1 MKRCN
6 RYIAKFLLL
15 VCLLAIGNHLF
26 AQDYD
31 EQGKEIMPET
41 FPRRALVGPDCMV
54 NTMWNVLS
62 IAESTKGMNNF
73 LDEDLNNSV
82 EFRSLA
88 NVEIINEELIR
99 VKDRRHIYRKG
110 TPVGFCL
117 EVSGGLL
124 DVGALQIFNINYY
137 YKGEIVCSATASDG
151 GSGGS
156 LLDLDLIPLGTN
168 AVTMIT
174 ATGTNNFNGSY
185 FDEIGLSVSGLDAGL
200 LKSLGIRYAFA
211 GEVTE
216 KILSKDMDGIGS
228 MTEIHDN
235 WGGFTNIL
243 GGYWNT
249 GSFIDN
255 DIDTYLLNTIG
266 AGVTLITGGLRVGAS
281 WTGKKI
287 TKGTEIGFV
296 FEDAGLLSVGV
307 GASASIRFN
316 DDKNQEILV
325 DASVLGLS
333 VIGANTVKLSV
344 IAPEDFNR
352 VELRL
357 TLGDILG
364 VDAFKF
370 RKFYYMY
377 INEPP
382 IVDSPCHI
390 DDLGMDASICGS
402 ETEYQLSPTEG
413 ITWSLEKVTQ
423 DQAGEDIMSEE
434 TEQEKENVTIVG
446 GKVTGISPNVEGFY
460 HFKATS
466 DSGCEDWLVLR
477 HGVQASTSS
486 CNTPIT
492 GDGYEI
498 AQARNAE
505 GGIVILN
512 SIKNRENVI
521 DNDPDNYAE
530 MMPGIK
536 LLSSDYIVGVHKKDG
551 TFSDGQE
558 AKRVGF
564 IADVPTNVLTLNA
577 LQFFHIKLYN
587 DGKPVGD
594 ESYVVEDWN
603 VISAGLIGSD
613 GASKSRL
620 GVTIPSGVAF
630 DEFSLWSSGVASANL
645 SALRVYSA
653 LVENESDACDNPLMG
668 CEDAVI
674 VGAGA
679 LEDASINYDRTGFPA
694 LVNAGVVLSGLE
706 NLLSGEREIDR
717 EKYAYGYATLG
728 VAGSMQV
735 SIKFG
740 RTLTANHQVGFVVD
754 RETFLL
760 GADVIGVTQI
770 NSYYSKGINPD
781 KPVETKSDWSVLGA
795 DVIGYGD
802 YAYLMFNA
810 TQPFDEIQFISA
822 AGVGLSNSTK
832 IYSVFVRTDA
842 DGDGIP
848 DCMDPTPCEGG
859 ALSSVNLTSGICEG
873 DEVTLTGL
881 ATFNVG
887 ETKAYTLTVAKGS
900 ENPVVTETLNIGSGV
915 FEYTFN
921 APDAG
926 IYTVTLVADEGTAD
940 EDKHVY
946 ELKIHPGVTTWY
958 GNATDTDA
966 QTDWNNWD
974 NWSNGAPWSCT
985 NVIIPTNGENGQPIS
1000 NYPILTK
1007 DVQNPCNYIH
1017 FEPHAE
1023 VVNTPYLTY
1032 NKAWVEI
1039 ELKPNRYYMVATPI
1053 KGIYSGDWFIS
1064 KEGTTL
1070 PAYFTDLTED
1080 NYPAN
1085 RVTPTI
1091 YQRLWEHTAQ
1101 NKLATGKDGPVA
1113 IISETKWTA
1122 PYNHM
1127 ATSYEKRDSYDFNA
1141 LSVWVHSGTPD
1152 GEEATT
1158 LKTSYKFRFPK
1169 MHTTYFYSD
1178 MDGDTLGLSNNLT
1191 RKATAG
1197 RFIYEDE
1204 NGEAD
1209 FPITMTYNNELYGEE
1224 HKVFLAGNPFMSHID
1239 IENFFDKND
1248 HIKSIKVESTDGNYS
1263 SVVQN
1268 DNTIIAGSGDT
1279 KLQYIPPMQSFFVEL
1294 SSTDEYNDECSITYT
1309 EDMLT
1314 QQPGS
1319 NLRSASSSPSDA
1331 FYLSASAS
1339 GQRSS
1344 AMLRFSASASD
1355 YYHEGEDAD
1364 ILIDDEVPPAV
1375 AVFTVADGHAL
1386 DIQQR
1391 ASGGDIPIGFVL
1403 PKAEEVTL
1411 RIDVPE
1417 EYAGWVLNDLET
1429 GKNYALHSGT
1439 NELELG
1445 RMLTNIGRFSLR
1457 GSAPTGNEVIS
1468 ASQPRIYCFREEGGN
1483 TLVVRSAEGMMA
1495 RCEIYTL
1502 AGQLSGVASYE
1513 TNEYRL
1519 PVPSGIKIVPAPLW
1533 VGRLLGRGGYAG
1545 AWGRG
1550 EH

>member
-1 MKRCN
+1 MRTISK
-6 RYIAKFLLL
+6 YIQKLALLI
-15 VCLLAIGNHLF
+15 ALF
-26 AQDYD
+26 AICGEVVGQKNIITDPNF
-31 EQGKEIMPET
+31 ERK
-41 FPRRALVGPDCMV
+41 ALVAPECVISELVSVVEVVEGEK
-54 NTMWNVLS
+54 S
-62 IAESTKGMNNF
+62 
-73 LDEDLNNSV
+73 LNNLLDTNLTNSTQAS
-82 EFRSLA
+82 SLVGLDLFA
-88 NVEIINEELIR
+88 DPRIR
-99 VKDRRHIYRKG
+99 IKDTKNLYPAG
-110 TPVGFCL
+110 TTAGFCL
-117 EVSGGLL
+117 EMSFSLLTVDLL
-124 DVGALQIFNINYY
+124 DNLQIWF
-137 YKGEIVCSATASDG
+137 YKD
-151 GSGGS
+151 
-156 LLDLDLIPLGTN
+156 
-168 AVTMIT
+168 
-174 ATGTNNFNGSY
+174 
-185 FDEIGLSVSGLDAGL
+185 
-200 LKSLGIRYAFA
+200 

-216 KILSKDMDGIGS
+216 K
-228 MTEIHDN
+228 
-235 WGGFTNIL
+235 
-243 GGYWNT
+243 
-249 GSFIDN
+249 
-255 DIDTYLLNTIG
+255 LL
-266 AGVTLITGGLRVGAS
+266 VDQQ
-281 WTGKKI
+281 
-287 TKGTEIGFV
+287 
-296 FEDAGLLSVGV
+296 DAGLLDLNLISIPGENIVSYYTAKSTKPFDEIAFMSMGVGANVLNQIKIRYGFVGEPKGRIELTNKNKDVLGKVEEIRHLGLYTEWHKGNMVDEDITNYLEGIPPVLGLPVADIGHQLELSWDKEFPAGTEVGFSYEEMGLSVGV
-307 GASASIRFN
+307 FSNASIILT
-316 DDKNQEILV
+316 DKDNVSTSYTVNTDL
-325 DASVLGLS
+325 LG
-333 VIGANTVKLSV
+333 VQAGTQHRDVSV
-344 IAPEDFNR
+344 IATQKFCKA
-352 VELRL
+352 RL
-357 TLGDILG
+357 NISALSLLG
-364 VDAFKF
+364 VY
-370 RKFYYMY
+370 RRFYYGY
-377 INEPP
+377 VQEQPNIP
-382 IVDSPCHI
+382 VTC
-390 DDLGMDASICGS
+390 DLGISMDASICNS
-402 ETEYQLSPTEG
+402 KTEYQLSVKEGVEVNWIFSGYEDFEGQSDNSVSVNLTE
-413 ITWSLEKVTQ
+413 
-423 DQAGEDIMSEE
+423 D
-434 TEQEKENVTIVG
+434 
-446 GKVTGISPNVEGFY
+446 GKVTGLSKDGYYTFT
-460 HFKATS
+460 ATS
-466 DSGCEDWLVLR
+466 KTDPNCSQSMILKRGIEPSTECNVPLED
-477 HGVQASTSS
+477 AE
-486 CNTPIT
+486 
-492 GDGYEI
+492 YELSI
-498 AQARNAE
+498 PRDLS
-505 GGIVILN
+505 GGI
-512 SIKNRENVI
+512 SIFGQIENRENI
-521 DNDPDNYAE
+521 LSPNPDDYAVCQ
-530 MMPGIK
+530 PGID
-536 LLSSDYIVGVHKKDG
+536 LLNNIFIAGIRRKDG
-551 TFSDGQE
+551 GEISDGTTSR
-558 AKRVGF
+558 RVGF
-564 IADVPTNVLTLNA
+564 MMQVPSSLLNVSA
-577 LQFFHIKLYN
+577 LEFFYVKLYK
-587 DGKPVGD
+587 DGEQVG
-594 ESYVVEDWN
+594 EDTYTIDNWN
-603 VISAGLIGSD
+603 VVSAGVIGTEE
-613 GASKSRL
+613 ASKTRFS
-620 GVTIPSGVAF
+620 VEIPAGEPF
-630 DEFSLWSSGVASANL
+630 DEFSLWMGGVANIRL
-645 SALRVYSA
+645 SKMFIYSA
-653 LVENESDACDNPLMG
+653 FIEDTDVNCDNPLG
-668 CEDAVI
+668 CDAVMI
-674 VGAGA
+674 GSGGTENAT
-679 LEDASINYDRTGFPA
+679 INYDETYTS
-694 LVNAGVVLSGLE
+694 GVVNVGVGLSGLE
-706 NLLSGEREIDR
+706 NLLSGELDKN
-717 EKYAYGYATLG
+717 KYVQYFNTVGVGGTYSISVKMGRVMNAT
-728 VAGSMQV
+728 
-735 SIKFG
+735 
-740 RTLTANHQVGFVVD
+740 HQAGFVVD
-754 RETFLL
+754 KQTFLASVNVL
-760 GADVIGVTQI
+760 SGTKISTYLNGVWT
-770 NSYYSKGINPD
+770 GD
-781 KPVETKSDWSVLGA
+781 EKSEWNLIGA

-802 YAYLMFNA
+802 FAYLMFSP
-810 TQPFDEIQFISA
+810 TKPYDEIRLTSGSLVSVTNAI
-822 AGVGLSNSTK
+822 K
-832 IYSVFVRTDA
+832 IYALFIRNDS

-848 DCMDPTPCEGG
+848 DCIDPTPCEGG

-985 NVIIPTNGENGQPIS
+985 NVIIPTYSDKDKKTLIS
-1000 NYPILTK
+1000 NYPILK
-1007 DVQNPCNYIH
+1007 EGDFNPCNYIH

-1064 KEGTTL
+1064 KEGTDL
-1070 PAYFTDLTED
+1070 PNYFTELTEE

-1101 NKLATGKDGPVA
+1101 NKLATGGDGPVA

-1209 FPITMTYNNELYGEE
+1209 FPITMTYNNEQYGEE
-1224 HKVFLAGNPFMSHID
+1224 HKVFLVGNPFMSHID
-1239 IENFFDKND
+1239 IEKFFDKND
-1248 HIKSIKVESTDGNYS
+1248 HIKSIKVESEDGNYS
-1263 SVVQN
+1263 SVVQDN
-1268 DNTIIAGSGDT
+1268 NTIIAGSGDK
-1279 KLQYIPPMQSFFVEL
+1279 KLRYIPPMQSFFVEL

-1314 QQPGS
+1314 QQPGVS
-1319 NLRSASSSPSDA
+1319 GQLRSSSPSDA

-1344 AMLRFSASASD
+1344 AMLRFSTSASD

-1375 AVFTVADGHAL
+1375 AVFTVADSHAL

-1403 PKAEEVTL
+1403 PKADEVTL

-1429 GKNYALHSGT
+1429 GKNYALRSGT

-1468 ASQPRIYCFREEGGN
+1468 ASQPRIYYFREEGGN

-1519 PVPSGIKIVPAPLW
+1519 PVPPGIKIVK
-1533 VGRLLGRGGYAG
+1533 VHFTDGITSTIKTY
-1545 AWGRG
+1545 
-1550 EH
+1550 

>member
-137 YKGEIVCSATASDG
+137 YKGEIVGSATASDG

-174 ATGTNNFNGSY
+174 ATETNYFNGSY

-216 KILSKDMDGIGS
+216 KILSKDMDGIGR
-228 MTEIHDN
+228 MTEIHEN
-235 WGGFTNIL
+235 WGGFINV
-243 GGYWNT
+243 GGYGNT

-255 DIDTYLLNTIG
+255 DKDTYLSNTIV
-266 AGVTLITGGLRVGAS
+266 ASVTLITGGLRVGAS

-316 DDKNQEILV
+316 NDKNQEILV

-344 IAPEDFNR
+344 IAPKDFDQ

-357 TLGDILG
+357 TLGNILG
-364 VDAFKF
+364 VDAFKS

-434 TEQEKENVTIVG
+434 TEQEKVNVTIVG

-848 DCMDPTPCEGG
+848 DCMDPTPCDGDISNMEISSDVCTGDEIILSGIANFKEGETVNYKVEAIDSDDINNRVTISDSYTVG
-859 ALSSVNLTSGICEG
+859 QGTFKLSFKIENAGRYNVQLTSTEG
-873 DEVTLTGL
+873 DVITWPL
-881 ATFNVG
+881 
-887 ETKAYTLTVAKGS
+887 LTVHPREATWKGTS
-900 ENPVVTETLNIGSGV
+900 N
-915 FEYTFN
+915 
-921 APDAG
+921 
-926 IYTVTLVADEGTAD
+926 
-940 EDKHVY
+940 
-946 ELKIHPGVTTWY
+946 
-958 GNATDTDA
+958 
-966 QTDWNNWD
+966 DWNNWSNWD
-974 NWSNGAPWSCT
+974 NGSPWSCT
-985 NVIIPTNGENGQPIS
+985 NVIIPTYSDEANKTLIS
-1000 NYPILTK
+1000 NYPILK
-1007 DVQNPCNYIH
+1007 EGDFNPCNYIH

-1039 ELKPNRYYMVATPI
+1039 ELAPNRYYMVATPI

-1064 KEGTTL
+1064 KEGT
-1070 PAYFTDLTED
+1070 PEVFTDLTEE

-1101 NKLATGKDGPVA
+1101 NKLATGGDGPVT
-1113 IISETKWTA
+1113 ISETNWTA

-1127 ATSYEKRDSYDFNA
+1127 ATSYEKRSGYDFNA
-1141 LSVWVHSGTPD
+1141 LSVWVHPDTPLKPEVEGD
-1152 GEEATT
+1152 GSTT
-1158 LKTSYKFRFPK
+1158 YTFRFPK
-1169 MHTTYFYSD
+1169 MHTIYFYSD

-1191 RKATAG
+1191 REATAG
-1197 RFIYEDE
+1197 RFIYEAED
-1204 NGEAD
+1204 GTAQ
-1209 FPITMTYNNELYGEE
+1209 FPITMTYQNEIKTNYEDYPN
-1224 HKVFLAGNPFMSHID
+1224 HQVFLVGNPFMSHID
-1239 IENFFDKND
+1239 IQKFFDMNE
-1248 HIKSIKVESTDGNYS
+1248 HIESIKVYDGRTNNSIIEYGDELLSATRGSTN
-1263 SVVQN
+1263 
-1268 DNTIIAGSGDT
+1268 NTIIS
-1279 KLQYIPPMQSFFVEL
+1279 IPPMQSFFVQL
-1294 SSTDEYNDECSITYT
+1294 SSTNEYNDECSITYT

-1314 QQPGS
+1314 QQPGVS
-1319 NLRSASSSPSDA
+1319 GQLRSSSPSDA
-1331 FYLSASAS
+1331 LYLSASAS

-1344 AMLRFSASASD
+1344 AMLRFSASASN

-1364 ILIDDEVPPAV
+1364 ILIDDEVPPAI
-1375 AVFTVADGHAL
+1375 AVFTVADCHAL

-1403 PKAEEVTL
+1403 PKADEVTL

-1417 EYAGWVLNDLET
+1417 KYAGWVLNDLET

-1468 ASQPRIYCFREEGGN
+1468 ASQPRIYCFREEEGN
-1483 TLVVRSAEGMMA
+1483 TLVVRSADGMMA

-1513 TNEYRL
+1513 TNEYHL
-1519 PVPSGIKIVPAPLW
+1519 PVPPGIKIVK
-1533 VGRLLGRGGYAG
+1533 VHFTDGITSTIKTY
-1545 AWGRG
+1545 
-1550 EH
+1550 